1 MALSRASRRMMSA
14 AASVRCPIASVILRH
29 ASPTSGEWN
38 RSSRS
43 LGMVWMPMPRRMRAR
58 FKLVPGSW
66 MLWALPTSTTALP
79 SGPRASSASL
89 PRALRAS
96 RNGPA
101 RHRPHRRRAAPPPL
115 KRREGRRRTFQFAQH
130 LIPPHA
136 EMQRRTD
143 QPDARRLQL
152 ERLVHQIGDEL
163 DVAAMVGIGMRL
175 GGGERFP
182 QGRDK
187 HGPGLAFQHGLLHPR
202 SMSVRHLGR
211 EAGGA
216 GHPRNAP
223 PDDLRVGGRR
233 KQERKAQFR
242 EKGLKEREIFMKG
255 QHTGIADDAPRAR
268 LALRLIGGP

>member
-1 MALSRASRRMMSA
+1 
-14 AASVRCPIASVILRH
+14 
-29 ASPTSGEWN
+29 
-38 RSSRS
+38 
-43 LGMVWMPMPRRMRAR
+43 
-58 FKLVPGSW
+58 
-66 MLWALPTSTTALP
+66 
-79 SGPRASSASL
+79 
-89 PRALRAS
+89 
-96 RNGPA
+96 
-101 RHRPHRRRAAPPPL
+101 
-115 KRREGRRRTFQFAQH
+115 
-130 LIPPHA
+130 
-136 EMQRRTD
+136 MQRRTD
-143 QPDARRLQL
+143 QQDAGRLQL

-202 SMSVRHLGR
+202 RMSVRHLGR

-216 GHPRNAP
+216 GHPGNAP

-242 EKGLKEREIFMKG
+242 EKGLKERVIFMEG

-268 LALRLIGGP
+268 LALRLIGGHEQAFALREPDPAGPRPPKSAAPRSVRTVRHKTGADALQPISC